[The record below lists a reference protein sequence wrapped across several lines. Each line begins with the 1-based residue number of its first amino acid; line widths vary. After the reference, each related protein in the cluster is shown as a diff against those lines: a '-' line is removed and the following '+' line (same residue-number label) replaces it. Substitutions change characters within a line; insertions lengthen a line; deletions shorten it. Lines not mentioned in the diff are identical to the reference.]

1 MAHSVALLAPEGRLT
16 TYRRRSLHS
25 SPTQTK
31 RAQQQAIYNRRKAEE
46 AATAVG
52 QQVFLQHTLT
62 ALLTGSRLRLPD
74 FMRVELSPDGL
85 ISRIDEYYDSRATDV
100 LAEAGL

>member
-1 MAHSVALLAPEGRLT
+1 M
-16 TYRRRSLHS
+16 
-25 SPTQTK
+25 
-31 RAQQQAIYNRRKAEE
+31 
-46 AATAVG
+46 G